1 MLGGGIGMQK
11 WACRVCKGLGEYSR
25 DEGNVFVMLYRI
37 GMHDTGMGVCANM
50 HVVEYSGTGL
60 QKHGMQ

>member
-1 MLGGGIGMQK
+1 MQK
-11 WACRVCKGLGEYSR
+11 WACRVCKGLFEYSG
-25 DEGNVFVMLYRI
+25 DESNVHSDRVFRVLLYLI

-50 HVVEYSGTGL
+50 HEVEYSGKGW

>member
-1 MLGGGIGMQK
+1 MK
-11 WACRVCKGLGEYSR
+11 VTCSDRVFRVL
-25 DEGNVFVMLYRI
+25 LYWI
-37 GMHDTGMGVCANM
+37 GMHDTGMGVCAEM

>member
-1 MLGGGIGMQK
+1 V
-11 WACRVCKGLGEYSR
+11 AEYSM
-25 DEGNVFVMLYRI
+25 FVMLDR
-37 GMHDTGMGVCANM
+37 GMNDTGMGVCAEM